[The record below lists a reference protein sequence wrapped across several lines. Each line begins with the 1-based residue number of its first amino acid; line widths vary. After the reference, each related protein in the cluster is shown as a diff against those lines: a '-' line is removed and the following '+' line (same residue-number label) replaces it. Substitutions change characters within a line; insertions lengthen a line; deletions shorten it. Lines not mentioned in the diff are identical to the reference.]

1 MEVASKRPSSGEVV
15 IIVAG
20 NHPVSHLSFELGEE
34 DGHCYQ
40 DAMTPWEAGKENLS

>member
-15 IIVAG
+15 VIVAG
-20 NHPVSHLSFELGEE
+20 KHPVSHLSSELGEE

-40 DAMTPWEAGKENLS
+40 DAMIPWEAGKENLS